1 MFGKMKSQDVCC
13 AVSIITLVLVA
24 ILVVRSNS
32 QTESFFVNPRL
43 RVQQVDRHNVGRKG
57 QNQWGTGDIVPDEVL
72 AQFNRGHLRGSG
84 LYAKLAGAEN
94 NPNQEIG
101 VGGESSV
108 PML

>member
-1 MFGKMKSQDVCC
+1 MKSQDVCC

-32 QTESFFVNPRL
+32 QTESFFIDPRL
-43 RVQQVDRHNVGRKG
+43 RVQQVDRDNVGRKG
-57 QNQWGTGDIVPDEVL
+57 QMLWGTDGIVSAEDL

-84 LYAKLAGAEN
+84 LYAKLAGATS

-101 VGGESSV
+101 VGPESNV
-108 PML
+108 PPI